1 MGTPARATIGF
12 PLDRFLFSGFLLA
25 TLWLAAPALAQPQ
38 YGVAMHGA
46 PKYGPDLTHLDY
58 VNPDA
63 PKGGELRLALA
74 GTFDS
79 LQPFIIKGSAAA
91 GRQYVFES
99 LLKRVWDEPFSLYGL
114 IAESVEMPDDRSWVA
129 FTLRPE
135 AHFQDGSPITVDDV
149 IFSMETLR
157 DQGRPNH
164 RLFYSKVGR
173 TERLGERTVKFI
185 FKEEEADRELPLI
198 MGLMPIV
205 SKAYYTEREF
215 NKTSLEP
222 PLGSGPYR
230 IVKVDPG
237 RTVVYERDE
246 NYWGRDLPINR
257 GQYNFE
263 RIHYDYFRDGNVLIE
278 AFKAG
283 EYDLRAEPSAE
294 RWATNYSFPAVAE
307 GKVKLETLPNTRPSG
322 MRGFVFNTRR
332 EIFADV
338 RVREA
343 ISQLFDFEWTNKN
356 LLHGAYK
363 RTTSYFANSELAAS
377 GLPSAEELVL
387 LEPFRGQIPE
397 SVFTTEFKVPVS
409 DGSGNVRPALR
420 RARALLKEA
429 GWEVRER
436 KMRRVSDGRRFAFE
450 ILLVSPSD
458 EKIALTF
465 ARNLERLGVEA
476 KVRTVESVQ
485 YTFLRRTYDYDMIIN
500 RWGISLSPGNEQAFY
515 WGSEAADQEGTRNYM
530 GVKDPAVDAMVEK
543 IVASVDRAALVTA
556 MHALDRLLLA
566 GHYVVPLYHL
576 TEDRVAYW
584 DRLGRPEVT
593 PIYGFVLETWWE
605 DPVKA
610 AALPR

>member
-1 MGTPARATIGF
+1 MRTPTRAT
-12 PLDRFLFSGFLLA
+12 LSFLLA
-25 TLWLAAPALAQPQ
+25 GLLLAAPALSVPALAEPQ
-38 YGVAMHGA
+38 HGVAMHGA
-46 PKYGPDLTHLDY
+46 LKYGPDFTHLDY

-63 PKGGELRLALA
+63 PKGGALRLALT
-74 GTFDS
+74 GSFDS
-79 LQPFIIKGSAAA
+79 LNPFIIKGSAAA

-99 LLKRVWDEPFSLYGL
+99 LLKRVWDEPFTLYSL
-114 IAESVEMPDDRSWVA
+114 IAESVDMPEDRSWVA

-157 DQGRPNH
+157 DEGRPNH
-164 RLFYSKVGR
+164 RLFYSKVAR
-173 TERLGERTVKFI
+173 TERIGERTVKFT
-185 FKEEEADRELPLI
+185 FKEEEADRELPLL
-198 MGLMPIV
+198 MGLMPII
-205 SKAYYTEREF
+205 SKAYYTGREF

-230 IVKVDPG
+230 VVKVDPG
-237 RTVVYERDE
+237 RAIVYERDE
-246 NYWGRDLPINR
+246 NYWGRDLPVNR
-257 GQYNFE
+257 GQNNFE
-263 RIHYDYFRDGNVLIE
+263 RIYYDYFRDSNVLLE

-283 EYDLRAEPSAE
+283 EYDLRAEPSAA
-294 RWATNYSFPAVAE
+294 RWATNYAFPAVAE
-307 GKVKLETLPNTRPSG
+307 GKVKLETLANTRPAG

-343 ISQLFDFEWTNKN
+343 ISQLFDFEWTNAN

-363 RTTSYFANSELAAS
+363 RSTSYFANSELAAR

-387 LEPFRGQIPE
+387 LEPFRGQIPD
-397 SVFTTEFKVPVS
+397 SVFDAEFKVPVS
-409 DGSGNVRPALR
+409 DGSGNIRPALR
-420 RARALLKEA
+420 RARTLLKEA
-429 GWEVRER
+429 GWGVRDR
-436 KMRRVSDGRRFAFE
+436 KMVRVSDGRPLAFE
-450 ILLVSPSD
+450 ITLISPSD

-465 ARNLERLGVEA
+465 ARNLERLGIEA
-476 KVRTVESVQ
+476 TVRTLDSAQ
-485 YTFLRRTYDYDMIIN
+485 YTFRRRTYDYDMIIN

-515 WGSEAADQEGTRNYM
+515 WGSDAADREGTRNYM
-530 GVKDPAVDAMVEK
+530 GVKDPAVDA
-543 IVASVDRAALVTA
+543 IVKQIGASVDRAALVTA
-556 MHALDRLLLA
+556 MHALDRVLLA

-584 DRLGRPEVT
+584 NRLGRPEVT

-605 DPVKA
+605 DPEKA